1 MADARGWPEEER
13 RTSLRLRKLID
24 DLQAGQREHRATL
37 DTVLLRL
44 NQLAADVEALKKAQS
59 RTGV

>member
-1 MADARGWPEEER
+1 MVDVREWPGPER

-24 DLQAGQREHRATL
+24 DLQAGQREHRVTL

-44 NQLAADVEALKKAQS
+44 NQLAADVEALKKVQS
-59 RTGV
+59 RIGV